1 VAPELQAER
10 ASKVEIPEIRKR
22 STPVKASHAMVFY
35 AIFFTIVA
43 VVMAGFTYKQTTSG
57 VSPLWLTPQEAKE
70 MLDETT
76 DVVVIDLSRRF
87 YDNGHL
93 PGAVNLPTCAIPA
106 AISGWDRNATYIV
119 YSHWTGAPLPAA
131 DLLKD
136 AGFKNVYALKGN
148 FGAWVDAG
156 YPIEE

>member
-1 VAPELQAER
+1 
-10 ASKVEIPEIRKR
+10 
-22 STPVKASHAMVFY
+22 MVFY

-70 MLDETT
+70 LLDETT
-76 DVVVIDLSRRF
+76 DVVVIDLSSRF
-87 YDNGHL
+87 YDRGHL
-93 PGAVNLPTCAIPA
+93 PGAVNYPKNDLSEAV
-106 AISGWDRNATYIV
+106 SGLDRNATYLV
-119 YSHWTGAPLPAA
+119 YSHWTGAPLSAA
-131 DLLKD
+131 GLLKD

-156 YPIEE
+156 YPVDN